1 MKDIY
6 STRSRYLATLG
17 TAALVAI
24 AMPGQSR
31 AEDPANA
38 PVIVAND
45 RADDIRA
52 LLAQGWD
59 PNTRIKGQ
67 PAIMQAIRDGAWH
80 VYDVLAAD
88 RRTDVNAAND
98 HDETPL
104 MYLAIQGQTQRARA
118 LIARGAH
125 VNRLGWT
132 PLHYA
137 ASKAQIDVAKLLMAQ
152 DAIVNAPGPDGT
164 TPLMM
169 AGLSGSREMVE
180 LLLKAGA
187 DATNRNLQG
196 LDAAA
201 WAASAKHQELADE
214 LRQAANEREAQLRGM
229 ARGGAAGAARPPSS
243 PSPAPAAGG
252 ASPAVPSTAPPAA
265 PAQAG
270 SGGGA
275 GSTLKG
281 VEGVQLDPNGGAPAR

>member
-1 MKDIY
+1 MKDQY
-6 STRSRYLATLG
+6 LKKPRYVVALG
-17 TAALVAI
+17 AAALVSLAV
-24 AMPGQSR
+24 PGVSR
-31 AEDPANA
+31 AADPANA

-52 LLAQGWD
+52 LLAQGWN

-67 PAIMQAIRDGAWH
+67 PAIMQAVRDGAWH

-118 LIARGAH
+118 LIARGAK

-137 ASKAQIDVAKLLMAQ
+137 ASKGQMDIAKLLLAHE
-152 DAIVNAPGPDGT
+152 AIVNAPGPDGT

-169 AGLSGSREMVE
+169 AGLSGSREMVDF
-180 LLLKAGA
+180 LLKAGA
-187 DATNRNLQG
+187 DPTMRNLQG

-201 WAASAKHQELADE
+201 WAASAQHQELATA
-214 LRQAANEREAQLRGM
+214 LTQAAVKHEAQLRGT
-229 ARGGAAGAARPPSS
+229 AGGGATPTVPASAPTEAPAGQGAAGLPP
-243 PSPAPAAGG
+243 
-252 ASPAVPSTAPPAA
+252 VAPPASA
-265 PAQAG
+265 PTADPRPPQP
-270 SGGGA
+270 
-275 GSTLKG
+275 TLKG
-281 VEGVQLDPNGGAPAR
+281 VEGVQLDPNAGAKPQ